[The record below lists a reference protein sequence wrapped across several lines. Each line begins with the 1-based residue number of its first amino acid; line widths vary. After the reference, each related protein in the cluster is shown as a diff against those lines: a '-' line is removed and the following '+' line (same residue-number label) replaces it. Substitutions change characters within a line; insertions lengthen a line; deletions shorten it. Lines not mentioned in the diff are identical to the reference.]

1 MVGAINGKILDLE
14 SSFSGSIPDWRSGK
28 YILMKKIKSSSICFH
43 NSIKIYR
50 FYSSSGQGLWVFHLS
65 KSSSGTKTS
74 YASLISKSH
83 SRTK

>member
-1 MVGAINGKILDLE
+1 
-14 SSFSGSIPDWRSGK
+14 
-28 YILMKKIKSSSICFH
+28 MKKIKSSSICFH